1 MKKLWIVVAFI
12 AALLVLS
19 ACGSSSDSSSSGGGE
34 STESAA
40 AETTEAAETGESE
53 ESESN
58 SSEPIIV
65 GSATADTGFMA
76 PFDQANTV
84 GVELAVEDINKEG
97 GIEGRQLEV
106 SHIDTKSDKAQA
118 TIAGQ
123 ELLEQGAQL
132 MTVSCALEFGG
143 PAASEAQAAEK
154 IAMGCASDAA
164 WGPQGLGNNVFT
176 LNPTTSDEGS
186 SDAEWAYE
194 KNGWKNVF
202 VLTDTSIEYLKSV
215 SRAFVTRWKQLAG
228 ADSILGED
236 TFIATDQSIASQ
248 IADIRALK
256 TKPDLI
262 FMPTCPPAV
271 ATAMKQL
278 RAAGIDQPV
287 MSGGC
292 SAGDFWLG
300 AVPDLKDF
308 YAIEYVSTHGDD
320 PNPEVNELVKRIEAK
335 LGPNSSAEP
344 IWGVVGYAEVEA
356 WAKAAAKAGTIETT
370 PVREALEAFNKEPL
384 IIGDR
389 TFTPEY
395 HGDYTAPVTFV
406 GVENG
411 HFHYVE
417 KWTPKEP
424 LKPELEG

>member
-1 MKKLWIVVAFI
+1 VRKIWIAMAFLAVAVVMT
-12 AALLVLS
+12 
-19 ACGSSSDSSSSGGGE
+19 ACGSSSNSSSGDTGGE
-34 STESAA
+34 E
-40 AETTEAAETGESE
+40 G
-53 ESESN
+53 
-58 SSEPIIV
+58 PIVV

-97 GIEGRQLEV
+97 GIDGRQLKV
-106 SHIDTKSDKAQA
+106 SHINTKSDKAQS
-118 TIAGQ
+118 TIAGE
-123 ELLEQGAQL
+123 ELVKEGAAL
-132 MTVSCALEFGG
+132 VTVSCALEFGG
-143 PAASEAQAAEK
+143 PAASVAQANER
-154 IAMGCASDAA
+154 IAMGCASDSA

-194 KNGWKNVF
+194 TQGWKNVF

-215 SRAFVTRWKQLAG
+215 SEGFVSRWKQLAG
-228 ADSILGED
+228 DSSIAGED

-248 IADIRALK
+248 ISDIRSLK
-256 TKPDLI
+256 TKPDFI

-320 PNPEVNELVKRIEAK
+320 PNDEVNALVKRIEAK
-335 LGPNSSAEP
+335 LGSGSSAEP

-356 WAKAAAKAGTIETT
+356 WAEAAKKAGTIEAT
-370 PVREALEAFNKEPL
+370 PVREELEKFDKVPL

-389 TFTPEY
+389 TFTPEF

-406 GVENG
+406 GVEDG
-411 HFHYVE
+411 AFHYVE

-424 LKPELEG
+424 LKPEL

>member
-1 MKKLWIVVAFI
+1 MKKLWIVAAFI

-19 ACGSSSDSSSSGGGE
+19 ACGSSSDSSSSSGGE
-34 STESAA
+34 STEPSA
-40 AETTEAAETGESE
+40 AETTEAAETDEGEASG
-53 ESESN
+53 
-58 SSEPIIV
+58 EPIIV

-106 SHIDTKSDKAQA
+106 SHINTKSDKAAA

-123 ELLEQGAQL
+123 ELVEQGVTL

-143 PAASEAQAAEK
+143 PAASAAQADEK

-215 SRAFVTRWKQLAG
+215 SRSFVERWKQLAG

-248 IADIRALK
+248 INDIRSLK

-278 RAAGIDQPV
+278 RSAGIDQPV

-320 PNPEVNELVKRIEAK
+320 PNPDVNSLVKRIEAK

-356 WAKAAAKAGTIETT
+356 WAKAAKEAGTIETA
-370 PVREALEAFNKEPL
+370 PVREALESFDKEPL

-406 GVENG
+406 GVKDG
-411 HFHYVE
+411 GFHYVE